1 MERQKFPSWRQ
12 AQYTFT
18 KDKIE
23 FLQDQRILD
32 FLTDI
37 PTLTFGDTKYFH
49 DKLNV
54 SELTQY
60 DLGLIIINEL
70 TSDRK
75 LEHTLKNLKTK
86 FTDNA
91 KICLSINKFLV
102 YARENND
109 TINNNYDIALLEFVK
124 NIFPK
129 KQIDHYFIKNV
140 NGNYFNSASPTTQF
154 FIT

>member
-1 MERQKFPSWRQ
+1 M
-12 AQYTFT
+12 
-18 KDKIE
+18 
-23 FLQDQRILD
+23 
-32 FLTDI
+32 
-37 PTLTFGDTKYFH
+37 
-49 DKLNV
+49 
-54 SELTQY
+54 
-60 DLGLIIINEL
+60 II
-70 TSDRK
+70 
-75 LEHTLKNLKTK
+75 
-86 FTDNA
+86 